1 MQVEVFTS
9 ADLLKLFAARATA
22 PPPKENQLL
31 VRHFQC
37 RESLKASQCLAEAMD
52 RHVAGADQVL
62 PTVAELLFPPA

>member
-1 MQVEVFTS
+1 MQVVTS
-9 ADLLKLFAARATA
+9 ADLLRLLAQKATA

-52 RHVAGADQVL
+52 RYVAGGDQVL